1 MESATPKFNYAGSIF
16 GFLMWH
22 FFSLFNSPV
31 FSYDMATNR
40 CKQTKPKSAFSTKAN
55 SGDRT
60 FKKSICPDFS

>member
-1 MESATPKFNYAGSIF
+1 
-16 GFLMWH
+16 MWH

-31 FSYDMATNR
+31 LNYDITINT

-60 FKKSICPDFS
+60 FQKSICPDFS